1 MYKLKNL
8 YQDNPHI
15 SKGKGGKRKTEKTK
29 IRRTSTPSS
38 NSPKTKHIEE
48 DEKSDPTVES
58 APHNVYLSTYKL
70 QIEPQQSIRV

>member
-1 MYKLKNL
+1 MKN
-8 YQDNPHI
+8 
-15 SKGKGGKRKTEKTK
+15 
-29 IRRTSTPSS
+29 S
-38 NSPKTKHIEE
+38 NNFSIFQTKHIEE